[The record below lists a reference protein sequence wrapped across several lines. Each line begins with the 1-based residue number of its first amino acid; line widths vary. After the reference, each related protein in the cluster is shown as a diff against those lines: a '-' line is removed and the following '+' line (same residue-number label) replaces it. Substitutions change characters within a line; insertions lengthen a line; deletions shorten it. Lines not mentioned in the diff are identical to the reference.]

1 MQNWKFHFSINALCF
16 IHGVSCQ
23 SIVLTPTKPYVDIN
37 EALTLT
43 CTYIGYNN
51 VAGTKWNVNNEVSP
65 TTIRHQD
72 NTCSGSGIFA
82 DYNIY
87 RVGCPSDTSFTV
99 TILRVQQEDLNISW
113 QCFDR
118 DRTSNTVRIL
128 VKVSVANVVLSGPSS
143 RFIKE
148 QSRQTIK
155 CKTSPGRPQPRVSW
169 YLYES
174 NKGVK
179 HKITVNSSTQILNES
194 EDGLV
199 AVEST
204 LQFYPNRSINN
215 WMLNCEAWT
224 DDETRAVHS
233 NILTLNIAYPPQ
245 KPVIIG
251 FTDGERYSLI
261 ESEFSNLSCS
271 SHDGNPLANLTWN
284 CYNSKQT
291 SVTIEDKSVT
301 STVTWSGFRDQSS
314 CSCISKHSW
323 SGSMQTTTVMI
334 DVLYPPSKPIITI
347 GSTIVSDV
355 INVILNKT
363 LQVKCESK
371 SNPSSNYSWIGPHD
385 LRKRNQILEI
395 KINGTI
401 DRMFKCIATNNMF
414 RQNGTHVDG
423 RNESAVKIKVLYP
436 PSKPYFIYEYSNGTK
451 VSTQNMID
459 VIAGDSFS
467 VHCNA
472 AGNPLPTYMW
482 NSNERNSV
490 LKISS
495 ISFNTN
501 KTCNAMN
508 IMEETVG
515 ERLTASTS
523 SQFSI
528 RVLYPP
534 HIPTITISNGTR
546 QINVTTPT
554 IQLKERDNINMT
566 CFSKGNPFPNYTWD
580 SPNDQIQEN
589 IRQFANISRQDSGNY
604 TCYVSNL
611 MKRTFGDTENGLN
624 ISSIYL
630 DILYPSTISSLED
643 VSILEG
649 SNLNVTCQIQRGNP
663 TTEIISWT
671 RPSDSK
677 NWWNSRLTITNVSRA
692 DDTNYTCTLQN
703 TIIPTIGG
711 KTLAITSRTIH
722 LNVVYKALILKYS
735 VLNSGAH
742 DSVTVAENE
751 TVSLQCEIEGN
762 PTPTCEIYNEHN
774 SDMEHHIKYSHY
786 YATCFINFKA
796 SCLHFGVYK
805 CKGANVINTPGYTE
819 KTINIFVECS
829 PRPSPSV
836 SVMNHV
842 IAEMNASVSLYFT
855 ALSYPKPNSVLWS
868 KFDGKSWKTV
878 NESNNIRIYQSNLDF
893 GMTIIR
899 ASKADFGEYKLFISN
914 IIGSYTHIFYIEH
927 SMVSSKS
934 DVQGHTGL
942 IIGLTIVVIFL
953 ATIVSVFGVIL
964 YKRRRNLKR
973 PDADVNNSYLN
984 VSGANTQQKSDD
996 KEYEMIGSN
1005 MKDSENK
1012 VNGNSKSIEDMEKN
1026 NDISVTYE
1034 KLTDDRKD
1042 INQYSQICYMKETQ
1056 HGDGNSMSSGK
1067 DEQHAELS
1075 KIYINMKI

>member
-245 KPVIIG
+245 KPVIIE
-251 FTDGERYSLI
+251 FTDGEKYTVI
-261 ESEFSNLSCS
+261 ESELGNLSCS
-271 SHDGNPLANLTWN
+271 SHGGNPLANLTWN
-284 CYNSKQT
+284 CYNSKPT

-301 STVTWSGFRDQSS
+301 STVTWSGFRGQSS

-334 DVLYPPSKPIITI
+334 DVLY
-347 GSTIVSDV
+347 
-355 INVILNKT
+355 
-363 LQVKCESK
+363 
-371 SNPSSNYSWIGPHD
+371 
-385 LRKRNQILEI
+385 
-395 KINGTI
+395 
-401 DRMFKCIATNNMF
+401 
-414 RQNGTHVDG
+414 
-423 RNESAVKIKVLYP
+423 
-436 PSKPYFIYEYSNGTK
+436 
-451 VSTQNMID
+451 
-459 VIAGDSFS
+459 
-467 VHCNA
+467 
-472 AGNPLPTYMW
+472 
-482 NSNERNSV
+482 
-490 LKISS
+490 
-495 ISFNTN
+495 
-501 KTCNAMN
+501 
-508 IMEETVG
+508 
-515 ERLTASTS
+515 
-523 SQFSI
+523 
-528 RVLYPP
+528 
-534 HIPTITISNGTR
+534 
-546 QINVTTPT
+546 
-554 IQLKERDNINMT
+554 
-566 CFSKGNPFPNYTWD
+566 
-580 SPNDQIQEN
+580 
-589 IRQFANISRQDSGNY
+589 
-604 TCYVSNL
+604 
-611 MKRTFGDTENGLN
+611 
-624 ISSIYL
+624 
-630 DILYPSTISSLED
+630 
-643 VSILEG
+643 
-649 SNLNVTCQIQRGNP
+649 
-663 TTEIISWT
+663 
-671 RPSDSK
+671 
-677 NWWNSRLTITNVSRA
+677 
-692 DDTNYTCTLQN
+692 
-703 TIIPTIGG
+703 
-711 KTLAITSRTIH
+711 
-722 LNVVYKALILKYS
+722 KALILKYS

-742 DSVTVAENE
+742 DSVTVGENE

-774 SDMEHHIKYSHY
+774 SEMEHQINYSHN

-836 SVMNHV
+836 PVRNRV
-842 IAEMNASVSLYFT
+842 IAEMNSSISLYFT

-868 KFDGKSWKTV
+868 KFDGKAWNYV

-914 IIGSYTHIFYIEH
+914 IVGSYTHIFYIEH

-934 DVQGHTGL
+934 DVQGNTGL

-953 ATIVSVFGVIL
+953 ATIISVFGVIL

-973 PDADVNNSYLN
+973 PDVDVNNSYLN
-984 VSGANTQQKSDD
+984 VSGANTQQKIDD

-1005 MKDSENK
+1005 MRDPENK
-1012 VNGNSKSIEDMEKN
+1012 DNGISKSIADMEEN
-1026 NDISVTYE
+1026 NDISATYE

-1042 INQYSQICYMKETQ
+1042 INQYSQICYMKEKQ
-1056 HGDGNSMSSGK
+1056 RGYGKSMSSGK
-1067 DEQHAELS
+1067 DEQHTELA
-1075 KIYINMKI
+1075 KNYINMKI